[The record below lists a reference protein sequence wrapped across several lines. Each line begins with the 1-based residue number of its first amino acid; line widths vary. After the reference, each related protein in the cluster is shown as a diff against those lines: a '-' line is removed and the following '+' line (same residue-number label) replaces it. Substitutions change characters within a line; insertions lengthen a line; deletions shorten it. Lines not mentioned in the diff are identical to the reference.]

1 MYPRHEPYRTSRLRV
16 SALHDIYW
24 EESGNPKGIPV
35 VALHGGPGGGSSPE
49 MRRFFDPDRYRIF
62 LFDQRGCGRSTPH
75 SELRENTTWDL
86 VADMEALRREVGV
99 SDWLVFGGSWGS
111 TLALAY
117 AVTHPARVLGLVL
130 RGIFLVSKSEVRW
143 FYQEGASRL
152 FPDAFE
158 RYVAP
163 IPHDE
168 RSDLVAAFHKRLT
181 GGDKAVR
188 TEAARAWARWEGET
202 LSIKGPVTT
211 PPRFNED
218 DFVDAFAR
226 IECHYFTNDGF
237 FERDGWL
244 LEQAAAKLGS
254 IAGTI
259 VHGRYDVV
267 TPLSTAWALSK
278 AWPKAE
284 LHIVPEAGHS
294 SMEPGIVDRL
304 VQATD
309 DFAAHLGAN
318 VR

>member
-1 MYPRHEPYRTSRLRV
+1 
-16 SALHDIYW
+16 
-24 EESGNPKGIPV
+24 
-35 VALHGGPGGGSSPE
+35 
-49 MRRFFDPDRYRIF
+49 MRRFFDPDRYRII

-75 SELRENTTWDL
+75 SELEGNTTWDL
-86 VADMEALRREVGV
+86 VEDMEALRKHLGI
-99 SDWLVFGGSWGS
+99 SNWLVFGGSWGS

-117 AVTHPARVLGLVL
+117 AVTHTAKVLGLVL
-130 RGIFLVSKSEVRW
+130 RGIFLVTRSEIRW

-163 IPHDE
+163 IPEAE
-168 RSDLVAAFHKRLT
+168 RGDLVKAFYTRLT
-181 GGDKAVR
+181 GSHEQARLD
-188 TEAARAWARWEGET
+188 AARAWARWEGQT

-226 IECHYFTNDGF
+226 IECHYFVNDGF
-237 FERDGWL
+237 FESDDWL
-244 LEQAAAKLGS
+244 LEEARAKLQSTPGV
-254 IAGTI
+254 I

-267 TPLSTAWALSK
+267 TPLSTAWELSK

-284 LHIVPEAGHS
+284 LHIVPDAGHS
-294 SMEPGIVDRL
+294 SMEPGIIDRL

-309 DFAAHLGAN
+309 DFADKLA
-318 VR
+318 VRSKV

>member
-1 MYPRHEPYRTSRLRV
+1 MRV
-16 SALHDIYW
+16 SALHEIYW

-86 VADMEALRREVGV
+86 VADMEALRHEAGV
-99 SDWLVFGGSWGS
+99 ADWLVFGGSWGS

-130 RGIFLVSKSEVRW
+130 RGVFLVSASEIRW
-143 FYQEGASRL
+143 FYQDGASRL
-152 FPDAFE
+152 FPDSFE

-163 IPHDE
+163 IPPDE
-168 RSDLVAAFHKRLT
+168 RGDLVAAFHKRLT
-181 GGDKAVR
+181 SDDRTVR

-226 IECHYFTNDGF
+226 IECHYFMHRGF
-237 FERDGWL
+237 FESDAWL
-244 LEQAAAKLGS
+244 LEQAAARLGN
-254 IAGTI
+254 IPGTI

-267 TPLSTAWALSK
+267 TPLSTAWALSR

-284 LHIVPEAGHS
+284 FHIVPEAGHS

-309 DFAAHLGAN
+309 DFAALLGSR